1 MGYRNKELYNPDVQI
16 RSSCM
21 RDTLIR
27 AMVTSHAVTT
37 IKPHLTL

>member
-1 MGYRNKELYNPDVQI
+1 MGYRKRELYNPDVQI

-27 AMVTSHAVTT
+27 AMVTSHTVTT
-37 IKPHLTL
+37 IKHQLAR